1 MYDFRARRRELYD
14 AATTTTFVKFSFASE
29 PGFEKT
35 GGSPRRAREKQK
47 ERRGRVGVPSETA
60 GGETEIERE
69 AARGDRVEGK
79 SCAVSVCTSYRE
91 GVEIETEGPTTTTT
105 TTTTTRAMPRGLG
118 VSRPPRTA
126 EHRRKL
132 SESRRAYNKTARGKK
147 NIQKH
152 GQKMRN
158 WYKTEDGMKFK
169 QGYGQKMREWYET
182 EAGMKVQQER
192 AQKLRNY
199 YKTEAGLKHKQKLR
213 ELGRRKAR
221 QRWAENKN
229 VYGAHA
235 PPSPEKCAHAFH
247 QDGLRPGEATLVV
260 NLNTVWN
267 QPTLCHFVSAV
278 DGDQL
283 PSLSFNLLH
292 CDTLMFGSFVDERYL
307 HGIPARPPDFLTSTR
322 VSIAVTVKKVGK
334 SPPPCC
340 RCSDLALHL
349 ADRTLH
355 RANLSCPRLLS
366 AGISLHRD
374 ACPPGDNQVDGGR

>member
-1 MYDFRARRRELYD
+1 MMMMKLGTRIKKTRALIWLYDFRARRRELYD
-14 AATTTTFVKFSFASE
+14 AATTTTFAKFSFASE
-29 PGFEKT
+29 AGFEKT
-35 GGSPRRAREKQK
+35 GGSPRRAREKQN

-91 GVEIETEGPTTTTT
+91 GVEIETNRGGPTTTT
-105 TTTTTRAMPRGLG
+105 TTTTTRAMGWPLG

-132 SESRRAYNKTARGKK
+132 GLAKSAYNKTARGKK
-147 NIQKH
+147 TIQKH

-169 QGYGQKMREWYET
+169 QGHGQKMRNWW
-182 EAGMKVQQER
+182 
-192 AQKLRNY
+192 
-199 YKTEAGLKHKQKLR
+199 KTEAGKIHKQKLR
-213 ELGRRKAR
+213 AAR
-221 QRWAENKN
+221 PRWAENKN

-267 QPTLCHFVSAV
+267 QPTLCHFVSAG

-292 CDTLMFGSFVDERYL
+292 GDTLMFGSFVDERYL

-374 ACPPGDNQVDGGR
+374 ACPPGDYALDAGR

>member
-1 MYDFRARRRELYD
+1 
-14 AATTTTFVKFSFASE
+14 
-29 PGFEKT
+29 
-35 GGSPRRAREKQK
+35 
-47 ERRGRVGVPSETA
+47 
-60 GGETEIERE
+60 
-69 AARGDRVEGK
+69 
-79 SCAVSVCTSYRE
+79 
-91 GVEIETEGPTTTTT
+91 
-105 TTTTTRAMPRGLG
+105 MPRGLG

-132 SESRRAYNKTARGKK
+132 GLAKSAYNKTARGKK
-147 NIQKH
+147 TIQKH

-169 QGYGQKMREWYET
+169 QGHGQKMRNWWKTEAGKIHKQKLRDARPLPQERAQKKREWYKTEDGMKCKQGQGQKMREWYET
-182 EAGMKVQQER
+182 EAGKI
-192 AQKLRNY
+192 
-199 YKTEAGLKHKQKLR
+199 HKQKLR
-213 ELGRRKAR
+213 AAR
-221 QRWAENKN
+221 PRWAENKN

-267 QPTLCHFVSAV
+267 QPTLCHFVSAG

-292 CDTLMFGSFVDERYL
+292 GDTLMFGSFVDERYL

-374 ACPPGDNQVDGGR
+374 ACPPGDYALDAGR